1 MQEALKFHH
10 DSKQERGLGPIV
22 MPIVVDALE
31 KKYHEQITPFSGS
44 QTPSSTVRRWSSSCV
59 LYALLPTE
67 RPLAAL
73 RKDPLVLVYLYALSR
88 TGTRYVLKLIRSILA
103 ICSSPSK
110 LK

>member
-44 QTPSSTVRRWSSSCV
+44 QTSSIVRRWSSSCV

-73 RKDPLVLVYLYALSR
+73 QKDPLVLVY
-88 TGTRYVLKLIRSILA
+88 IP
-103 ICSSPSK
+103 ICSFENWHQVRLEIDTLYFSHLFESI
-110 LK
+110 

>member
-10 DSKQERGLGPIV
+10 DSKQERGLRPIV

-44 QTPSSTVRRWSSSCV
+44 QTPSIVRRWSSSCV

-67 RPLAAL
+67 RPLAL
-73 RKDPLVLVYLYALSR
+73 RKDPLVLVYLYALLK